1 MPARLNHLE
10 FLTLLALARL
20 GDDANASSVRADI
33 ATIGGRRASVAGV
46 YAALDRLVALRLAR
60 SWLTDPRP
68 EPGGRA
74 RRHYHLTPAGLSWL
88 QREQARTTALWR
100 GVPTAGR

>member
-1 MPARLNHLE
+1 
-10 FLTLLALARL
+10 
-20 GDDANASSVRADI
+20 
-33 ATIGGRRASVAGV
+33 
-46 YAALDRLVALRLAR
+46 VALRLAR

-88 QREQARTTALWR
+88 QREHARTTALWR